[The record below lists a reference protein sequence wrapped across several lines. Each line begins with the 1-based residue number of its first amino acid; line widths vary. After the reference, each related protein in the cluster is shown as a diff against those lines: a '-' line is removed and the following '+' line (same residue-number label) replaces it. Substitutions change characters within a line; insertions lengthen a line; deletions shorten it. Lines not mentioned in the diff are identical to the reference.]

1 MSRVIKYHDLEL
13 TELELD
19 ALGEICN
26 IGMGHAATA
35 LNQMIG
41 KPIRL
46 SIPSVDLV
54 SLSEVPDKVGGAEQV
69 VAGIFLKIWG
79 DIKGNILLIFPQS
92 SVRSICAMLTGGG
105 KEEGPELS
113 EMHASALM
121 EVGNIIASSYLSALE
136 KLLEKT
142 LFPSV
147 PAVAFDMAGAVLEYV
162 LIQLGQE
169 VDRILLIEATFS
181 NLEDEIQG
189 SFFLLPDAK
198 SLEIMLQAAKV
209 GAPDKKL

>member
-13 TELELD
+13 TELQLD

-41 KPIRL
+41 KPIQL
-46 SIPSVDLV
+46 SIPSVELV
-54 SLSEVPDKVGGAEQV
+54 SLSDVPDKVGGAEQV

-79 DIKGNILLIFPQS
+79 DIKGNILLIFPRQS
-92 SVRSICAMLTGGG
+92 ARSICAMLTGGE
-105 KEEGPELS
+105 KEEGPALS

-189 SFFLLPDAK
+189 RFFLLPDSK
-198 SLEIMLQAAKV
+198 SLEIMLRAAKV
-209 GAPDKKL
+209 GAPK